1 MTKTKNETVTPM
13 PEVEEVQY
21 RPLEGWQVLS
31 LTELDEAYA
40 LVPTQRQ
47 QYYREVLER
56 EAGKVNAVTDAEEL
70 QVVQALLARFEQD
83 ALVPIGA
90 RWAKPP
96 QRVKA
101 AAMQGEPLTAP
112 EDVYLPKSNG
122 MPNPLLL
129 MAAVGGLFLCLLL
142 VVLMA
147 SGGGDETEATLSAVN
162 PYASP
167 TLRYTV
173 TPTPIALEEQDT
185 IIKDG
190 DRDSSRTLAYPVG
203 LQIYPSGEWQPRVFV
218 VQRRAVE
225 YSEWEYDP
233 NPDTASYLLG
243 MSVRRVVG
251 VPWSEENE
259 DLFNRL
265 SDGAVFHLILNTGAV
280 IEYRFEH
287 KTEVRRSDTA
297 AFRQIA
303 PGLVLVLIGE
313 LDDEGAPTATRLLVV
328 GRYEAEQE
336 LTREGFLSTD
346 VERNVPIAT
355 PTPIFPTATPL
366 PARDLLYV
374 ELVSVVFSPDGYL
387 VTKLRFY
394 NGQYEPVTLYPDDIQ
409 IAFGNQPSPPGPWA
423 AASSLEEMT
432 ILPGQAGDLTIT
444 WAWEGKLAYATLQIL
459 GYTFSIAID

>member
-1 MTKTKNETVTPM
+1 MTKTQNEPSATL
-13 PEVEEVQY
+13 PEMEEVQY
-21 RPLEGWQVLS
+21 RPLEAWQGLS
-31 LTELDEAYA
+31 LVELDEAYA

-56 EAGKVNAVTDAEEL
+56 EAGKVSAVTDTEEL
-70 QVVQALLARFEQD
+70 QVAQALLARFEQD
-83 ALVPIGA
+83 ALVPVGA

-96 QRVKA
+96 QRVKT
-101 AAMQGEPLTAP
+101 AAMGGEPLTSP
-112 EDVYLPKSNG
+112 EDEYMPKGSG
-122 MPNPLLL
+122 LPNPMLLL
-129 MAAVGGLFLCLLL
+129 AAVGGLFLCLLFII
-142 VVLMA
+142 LMA
-147 SGGGDETEATLSAVN
+147 SGGDDTEPTSEAANL
-162 PYASP
+162 YASP

-190 DRDSSRTLAYPVG
+190 DRDSSRTLSYPVG
-203 LQIYPSGEWQPRVFV
+203 LQIYPAGEQQPRVFV

-251 VPWSEENE
+251 IPWSEENE
-259 DLFNRL
+259 DLFVRL
-265 SDGAVFHLILNTGAV
+265 NEGAVFHVVLNTGAI
-280 IEYRFEH
+280 IEYRFER

-297 AFRQIA
+297 AFRQIS

-313 LDDEGAPTATRLLVV
+313 LDSDGAPTATRLLVV

-346 VERNVPIAT
+346 IERDTPIAT
-355 PTPIFPTATPL
+355 PTPIIPTATPL

-374 ELVSVVFSPDGYL
+374 ELVSVGASPDGYL
-387 VTKLRFY
+387 VTSLRLY
-394 NGQYEPVTLYPDDIQ
+394 NGQFEPVILYPDDIQ
-409 IAFGNQPSPPGPWA
+409 IAFGSQSNPPGPWIP
-423 AASSLEEMT
+423 ASGLEMMM
-432 ILPGQAGDLTIT
+432 ILPGQAVDLTIV
-444 WAWEGKLAYATLQIL
+444 WGYHGERFFSLNVLAYS
-459 GYTFSIAID
+459 FSSKIGK

>member
-1 MTKTKNETVTPM
+1 MSKAKREPVTPIS
-13 PEVEEVQY
+13 EVEEVQY
-21 RPLEGWQVLS
+21 RPLDAWRALE
-31 LTELDEAYA
+31 LTELEEAYA

-83 ALVPIGA
+83 ALVPVGA

-96 QRVKA
+96 QRVKTA
-101 AAMQGEPLTAP
+101 AVQGEALNSP
-112 EDVYLPKSNG
+112 EEEYLPKGSG
-122 MPNPLLL
+122 IPNPMLLI
-129 MAAVGGLFLCLLL
+129 AAGGGLFLCLLL
-142 VVLMA
+142 VLFMA
-147 SGGGDETEATLSAVN
+147 RRGGDADPTLQAFN

-203 LQIYPSGEWQPRVFV
+203 LQIYPPGERQPRVFV
-218 VQRRAVE
+218 VQRRTVE

-251 VPWSEENE
+251 IPWSEENE
-259 DLFNRL
+259 DLFDRL
-265 SDGAVFHLILNTGAV
+265 SEGAVFHLILNTGAV
-280 IEYRFEH
+280 IEYTFERQ
-287 KTEVRRSDTA
+287 TEVRRSDTA

-346 VERNVPIAT
+346 IERDIPLAT
-355 PTPIFPTATPL
+355 SIPVFPTATPQ

-374 ELVSVVFSPDGYL
+374 ELVSVETSPNRYL
-387 VTKLRFY
+387 VTKMRLY
-394 NGQYEPVTLYPDDIQ
+394 NGQYEPVALYPDDIQ
-409 IAFGNQPSPPGPWA
+409 IAFGHQPNPPGPWI
-423 AASSLEEMT
+423 ASVGFDQYS
-432 ILPGQAGDLTIT
+432 ILPGQALDLEILWNWDNTMP
-444 WAWEGKLAYATLQIL
+444 YAVLQVL
-459 GYTFSIAID
+459 NYQFGLQFN

>member
-1 MTKTKNETVTPM
+1 MSKAKNETITSI
-13 PEVEEVQY
+13 PELEEVQY
-21 RPLEGWQVLS
+21 RPLAAWQGLS
-31 LTELDEAYA
+31 ITELDEAYA

-70 QVVQALLARFEQD
+70 QVAQALLARFKQD
-83 ALVPIGA
+83 ALVPVGA

-101 AAMQGEPLTAP
+101 AAMGGEPLTSP
-112 EDVYLPKSNG
+112 EDEYMPKGSG
-122 MPNPLLL
+122 LPNPMLLI
-129 MAAVGGLFLCLLL
+129 AAVGGLFLCLLL
-142 VVLMA
+142 VILMA
-147 SGGGDETEATLSAVN
+147 SGDDAEPASEAAN

-167 TLRYTV
+167 TPRHTV

-190 DRDSSRTLAYPVG
+190 DRDSSRTLSYPVG
-203 LQIYPSGEWQPRVFV
+203 LQIYPSGEQQPRVFV

-251 VPWSEENE
+251 IPWSEENE
-259 DLFNRL
+259 DLFARL
-265 SDGAVFHLILNTGAV
+265 NEGAMFHLVLNTGAI
-280 IEYRFEH
+280 IEYRFER

-297 AFRQIA
+297 AFRQIS

-313 LDDEGAPTATRLLVV
+313 LDAEGAPTAARLLVL

-346 VERNVPIAT
+346 IERDTPIAT
-355 PTPIFPTATPL
+355 PTPIIPTATPL

-374 ELVSVVFSPDGYL
+374 ELVSVGASSDGYL
-387 VTKLRFY
+387 VTSLRLY
-394 NGQYEPVTLYPDDIQ
+394 NGQFEPVTLYPDDIQ
-409 IAFGNQPSPPGPWA
+409 LAFGSHPNPPGPWIP
-423 AASSLEEMT
+423 ASSLDAMT

-444 WAWEGKLAYATLQIL
+444 WAWEGQMPYATLRVL
-459 GYTFSIAID
+459 AYEFSIQVR

>member
-1 MTKTKNETVTPM
+1 MSKAKNETVIPIL
-13 PEVEEVQY
+13 ELEEVQY
-21 RPLEGWQVLS
+21 RPLAAWQALS
-31 LTELDEAYA
+31 LSELDEAYA

-70 QVVQALLARFEQD
+70 QVAQALLARFEQD
-83 ALVPIGA
+83 ALVPVGA

-101 AAMQGEPLTAP
+101 AAMGGEPLTSP
-112 EDVYLPKSNG
+112 EDEYMPKGSG
-122 MPNPLLL
+122 LPNPMLLI
-129 MAAVGGLFLCLLL
+129 AAVGGLFLCLLL
-142 VVLMA
+142 VILMA
-147 SGGGDETEATLSAVN
+147 SGGDDAEPTSEVVN

-167 TLRYTV
+167 TLRHTV

-190 DRDSSRTLAYPVG
+190 DRDSSRTLSYPVG
-203 LQIYPSGEWQPRVFV
+203 LQIYPSGEQQPRVFV

-251 VPWSEENE
+251 IPWSEENE
-259 DLFNRL
+259 DLFARL
-265 SDGAVFHLILNTGAV
+265 NEGARFHLVLNTGAI
-280 IEYRFEH
+280 IEYRFER

-297 AFRQIA
+297 AFRQIS

-313 LDDEGAPTATRLLVV
+313 LDNAGAPTATRLLVV

-346 VERNVPIAT
+346 IERDTPIAT
-355 PTPIFPTATPL
+355 PTPIIPTATPL

-374 ELVSVVFSPDGYL
+374 ELVSVGASSDGYL
-387 VTKLRFY
+387 VTSLRLY
-394 NGQYEPVTLYPDDIQ
+394 NGQFEPVTLYPDDIQ
-409 IAFGNQPSPPGPWA
+409 LAFGSHPNPPGPWV
-423 AASSLEEMT
+423 AASGLEAMT

-444 WAWEGKLAYATLQIL
+444 WAWEGQMPYAALRVLAYE
-459 GYTFSIAID
+459 FSIQIR

>member
-1 MTKTKNETVTPM
+1 MSKAKNETITPI
-13 PEVEEVQY
+13 PELEEVQY
-21 RPLEGWQVLS
+21 RPLAAWQGLS
-31 LTELDEAYA
+31 LSELDEAYA

-70 QVVQALLARFEQD
+70 QVAQALLARFEQD
-83 ALVPIGA
+83 ALVPVGA

-101 AAMQGEPLTAP
+101 AAMGGEPLTSP
-112 EDVYLPKSNG
+112 EDEYMPKGSG
-122 MPNPLLL
+122 MPNPMLLI
-129 MAAVGGLFLCLLL
+129 AAGGGLFLCLLF
-142 VVLMA
+142 VILMA
-147 SGGGDETEATLSAVN
+147 SGGNDTEPTSEAAN

-167 TLRYTV
+167 TLRHTV

-203 LQIYPSGEWQPRVFV
+203 LQIYPQGEQQPQVFV

-251 VPWSEENE
+251 IPWSEENE
-259 DLFNRL
+259 DLFTRL
-265 SDGAVFHLILNTGAV
+265 NEGAVFHLVLNTGAV
-280 IEYRFEH
+280 IEYHFER

-297 AFRQIA
+297 AFRQIS

-313 LDDEGAPTATRLLVV
+313 LDSDGAPTATRLLVV

-336 LTREGFLSTD
+336 LIREGFLSTD
-346 VERNVPIAT
+346 IERDTPIAT
-355 PTPIFPTATPL
+355 PTPLIPTATPL

-374 ELVSVVFSPDGYL
+374 ELVSVGASPDGYV
-387 VTKLRFY
+387 VTSLRFY
-394 NGQYEPVTLYPDDIQ
+394 NGQFEPVTLYPDDIQ
-409 IAFGNQPSPPGPWA
+409 IAFGNQPHPPGPWIP
-423 AASSLEEMT
+423 ASSLGEMT

-444 WAWEGKLAYATLQIL
+444 WA
-459 GYTFSIAID
+459 

>member
-1 MTKTKNETVTPM
+1 MSKAKHEPVIPV
-13 PEVEEVQY
+13 PELEEVQY
-21 RPLEGWQVLS
+21 RPLDAWQAL
-31 LTELDEAYA
+31 ELPELEEAYA

-83 ALVPIGA
+83 ALVPVGA

-96 QRVKA
+96 QRVKT
-101 AAMQGEPLTAP
+101 AAMQGEALNSP
-112 EDVYLPKSNG
+112 EEEYLPKGSG
-122 MPNPLLL
+122 IPNPMLLI
-129 MAAVGGLFLCLLL
+129 AAGGGLFLCLLL
-142 VVLMA
+142 VLFMA
-147 SGGGDETEATLSAVN
+147 RHGGNADPTLQAFN

-203 LQIYPSGEWQPRVFV
+203 LQIYPPGERQPRVFV
-218 VQRRAVE
+218 VQRRTVE

-251 VPWSEENE
+251 IPWSEENE
-259 DLFNRL
+259 DLFDRL
-265 SDGAVFHLILNTGAV
+265 SEGAVFHLILNTGAV
-280 IEYRFEH
+280 IEYTFERQ
-287 KTEVRRSDTA
+287 TEVRRSDTA

-346 VERNVPIAT
+346 IEQDVPLAT
-355 PTPIFPTATPL
+355 PIPVFPTATPQ

-374 ELVSVVFSPDGYL
+374 ELVSVGTSPDGYI
-387 VTKLRFY
+387 VTKMRLY

-409 IAFGNQPSPPGPWA
+409 IAFGHQPNPPGPWIP
-423 AASSLEEMT
+423 ASNLENMT
-432 ILPGQAGDLTIT
+432 ILPGQAADLTIT
-444 WAWEGKLAYATLQIL
+444 WAWEGRMPYAVLQVLSYKFGL
-459 GYTFSIAID
+459 GFP

>member
-1 MTKTKNETVTPM
+1 MTKNETIAPI
-13 PEVEEVQY
+13 PELEEVQY
-21 RPLEGWQVLS
+21 RPLAAWHGLS
-31 LTELDEAYA
+31 LAELDEAYA

-83 ALVPIGA
+83 ALVPVGA

-101 AAMQGEPLTAP
+101 AAMGGEPLTAP
-112 EDVYLPKSNG
+112 EDEYMPKGSG
-122 MPNPLLL
+122 MPNPMLL
-129 MAAVGGLFLCLLL
+129 MGAAGLLFICFFLFI
-142 VVLMA
+142 LMTRI
-147 SGGGDETEATLSAVN
+147 GGGDEPKVDEAAN

-190 DRDSSRTLAYPVG
+190 DRDSSRTLSYPVG
-203 LQIYPSGEWQPRVFV
+203 LQIYPEGEQQPRVFV

-251 VPWSEENE
+251 IPWSEENE
-259 DLFNRL
+259 DLFTRL
-265 SDGAVFHLILNTGAV
+265 NEGAVFHLVLNTGAI
-280 IEYRFEH
+280 IEYHFER
-287 KTEVRRSDTA
+287 KTEARRSDTA
-297 AFRQIA
+297 AFRQIS

-346 VERNVPIAT
+346 IERDTPLAT
-355 PTPIFPTATPL
+355 PTPLIPTSTPL

-374 ELVSVVFSPDGYL
+374 ELVSVETSPDGYL
-387 VTKLRFY
+387 VTSLRFY
-394 NGQYEPVTLYPDDIQ
+394 NGQFDPVTLYPDDIQ
-409 IAFGNQPSPPGPWA
+409 MAFGNQPNPPGPWIPTTNLA
-423 AASSLEEMT
+423 EMT
-432 ILPGQAGDLTIT
+432 ILPGQAATLTIT
-444 WAWEGKLAYATLQIL
+444 WLWEDQMQFISLDVLTYR
-459 GYTFSIAID
+459 FSIQLY